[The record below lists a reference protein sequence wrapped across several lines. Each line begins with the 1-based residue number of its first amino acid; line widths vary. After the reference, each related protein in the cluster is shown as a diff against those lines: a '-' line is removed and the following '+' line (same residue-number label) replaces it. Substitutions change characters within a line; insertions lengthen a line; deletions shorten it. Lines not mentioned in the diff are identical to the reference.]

1 MPTYEYQCRNCGH
14 QLEVFQKITDEPLL
28 DCPKCQQTA
37 LGKVISAS
45 NFHLKGSG
53 WYVTDIRDKD
63 KPKPAATE
71 KAGDASTASTEPKK
85 ATDATTSASQPTD
98 TASKTKPAE

>member
-37 LGKVISAS
+37 LSKVISPS
-45 NFHLKGSG
+45 NFHLKGGG

-63 KPKPAATE
+63 KPKPATTE
-71 KAGDASTASTEPKK
+71 KAGDAPTEAK
-85 ATDATTSASQPTD
+85 ATDVKKTSSTTE